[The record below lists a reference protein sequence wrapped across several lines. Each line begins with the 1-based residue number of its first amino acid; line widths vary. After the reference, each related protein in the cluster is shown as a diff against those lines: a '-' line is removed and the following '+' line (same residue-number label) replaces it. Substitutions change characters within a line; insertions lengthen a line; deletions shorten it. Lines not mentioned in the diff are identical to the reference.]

1 VDVETRACPPEHDG
15 FDDARRPGGGAAMR
29 SSVSAITVTY
39 YTGPVLW
46 ACIDGLLAQPELGE
60 LIIVINGADR
70 QTRASLGERAEAD
83 SRIRLIDPGRNL
95 GFAPGCNLGV
105 AAATCDYVAFVNPDC
120 TLARGTF
127 APILDVFARQSNA
140 RLVGGRLQH
149 PDGREQRGGRREFL
163 TPWRAFVEVTRL
175 DLFFPG
181 HPYFRRFNML
191 AKSLMLEPTVVPVVS
206 GAFMMMRRD
215 YYQRIGGMD
224 ENFFLHCDDLDL
236 CLRVHRHRGE
246 VWYAGNV
253 PITHHRSTSDV
264 PRLLVEWHKTRSS
277 CYYFKKHFRPTYPGW
292 TLSALSAVL
301 WARFFL
307 IAARLLPS
315 ELEKISDVRA
325 RESHEGWDES
335 ATGESGAPR
344 A

>member
-1 VDVETRACPPEHDG
+1 VDFVKRACWPDGLVETQEGRLAACP
-15 FDDARRPGGGAAMR
+15 M
-29 SSVSAITVTY
+29 VSAITVTY

-60 LIIVINGADR
+60 LIIVINGADP
-70 QTRASLGERAEAD
+70 QTRSSLADRASAD
-83 SRIRLIDPGRNL
+83 HRIRLIDPGRNL
-95 GFAPGCNLGV
+95 GFAPGCNLG
-105 AAATCDYVAFVNPDC
+105 AAAAAYNYVAFVNPDC

-127 APILDVFARQSNA
+127 APILDVFAQQSNA
-140 RLVGGRLQH
+140 WLVGGRLQH
-149 PDGREQRGGRREFL
+149 PDGREQREGRREFL
-163 TPWRAFVEVTRL
+163 TPWRAFVEMTRL

-181 HPYFRRFNML
+181 HPHFRRFDML
-191 AKSLMLEPTVVPVVS
+191 AKSLMLKATIVPVVS

-215 YYQRIGGMD
+215 YYERIGGMD
-224 ENFFLHCDDLDL
+224 DNFFLHCDDLDL
-236 CLRVHRHRGE
+236 CLRVHLHRGE

-264 PRLLVEWHKTRSS
+264 PRLFVEWHKTRSS
-277 CYYFKKHFRPTYPGW
+277 SYYFKKHFRSTYPWW
-292 TLSALSAVL
+292 TLSALSGVL

-315 ELEKISDVRA
+315 DMEKLSDMRA
-325 RESHEGWDES
+325 RESHEGLNGPVEARLGS
-335 ATGESGAPR
+335 PR